1 MKVPDAKFK
10 KNFPNY
16 AALTNGKS
24 PTIWSIQYNDALISE
39 ATSDLWDG
47 TSQIVMTVSVFF
59 LQMIEMCLRGRG
71 RWISPVT
78 FLQTWTSESTQLEY
92 SSIIINYCKPIG

>member
-24 PTIWSIQYNDALISE
+24 PTIWSIQYNSSGRTNGNILLKRTKRSFDAIAEMFHKIVWKKLVTPPQMTLQNIVRKDKYDNVSANVLRPQWFFDVLLI
-39 ATSDLWDG
+39 
-47 TSQIVMTVSVFF
+47 
-59 LQMIEMCLRGRG
+59 
-71 RWISPVT
+71 
-78 FLQTWTSESTQLEY
+78 
-92 SSIIINYCKPIG
+92 